1 MAYCTL
7 DDILKKI
14 PEATVIQLT
23 DDEGA
28 SLVNTSRVDEA
39 IEGADAE
46 IDGYCATR
54 YTVPL
59 DPVLPIIIKLACD
72 LAIYNLYARV
82 VENIPDTRQKQRDAA
97 IKLLERIADGKVL
110 LGGPATEPVAAV
122 LGRPAITSADRMFN
136 RNNLVGF

>member
-14 PEATVIQLT
+14 PETTVIQLT

-46 IDGYCATR
+46 INGYCATR

-59 DPVLPIIIKLACD
+59 DPAPEIIAKLSAD

-110 LGGPATEPVAAV
+110 PGGPATEPVAAV
-122 LGRPAITSADRMFN
+122 QGRPAISSAERLFN
-136 RNNLVGF
+136 RDSMRGL

>member
-1 MAYCTL
+1 MAYCTI

-14 PEATVIQLT
+14 PQATVIQLT
-23 DDEGA
+23 DDEGTGT
-28 SLVNTSRVDEA
+28 VNADRVDEA

-46 IDGYCATR
+46 INGYCATR

-59 DPVLPIIIKLACD
+59 NPVPEIIVKLSAD

-82 VENIPDTRQKQRDAA
+82 VENIPDTRQQQRNAA

-110 LGGPATEPVAAV
+110 LGSAGVEPPAAV
-122 LGRPAITSADRMFN
+122 QGKPSFSGPERLFN
-136 RNNLVGF
+136 RTSMREL